1 MKKSL
6 LISLCAALF
15 AFMVTTGASFAE
27 EKSAPMGGS
36 MMMGD
41 GTTMKAHQDLAQD
54 MMQVMKD
61 LTGIVK
67 NLKHTPTDDDKKKL
81 TEIGEKLDKMMKAH
95 KEILEKRQEMMEKRR
110 EEKKDDQMEKK

>member
-15 AFMVTTGASFAE
+15 AFMVTTGPSFAE
-27 EKSAPMGGS
+27 EKSAPMGGP

-41 GTTMKAHQDLAQD
+41 GTMMKAHQDLAQD

-81 TEIGEKLDKMMKAH
+81 TEMGEKLDKMMKTH
-95 KEILEKRQEMMEKRR
+95 KEMMMKKQEMMEKRR
-110 EEKKDDQMEKK
+110 EEKKEKMEN